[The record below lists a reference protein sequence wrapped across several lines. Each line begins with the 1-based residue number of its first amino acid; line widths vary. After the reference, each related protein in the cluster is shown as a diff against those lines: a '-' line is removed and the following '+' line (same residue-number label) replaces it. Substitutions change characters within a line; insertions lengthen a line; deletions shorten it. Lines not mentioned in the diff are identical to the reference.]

1 MQSYCLFLLIIDTI
15 EIPNYLRGNIVLLG
29 KKRKLGRKIQELS
42 VGESLQLTE
51 KIEDK
56 DLLLYLGLTN
66 DSNPLYIQH
75 DFTSQTSFQKPVVP
89 TIMLNGVVTSAIS
102 KYIPGPGSYI
112 TSQQFEYPQPVYHYD
127 TIHIL
132 LEVIA
137 VNIELNEVTVNI
149 EGRNDE
155 DLLVMQGKVTVN
167 PPNREQDDSVN
178 KKEEI

>member
-132 LEVIA
+132 LEVTA

>member
-132 LEVIA
+132 LEVTA

-155 DLLVMQGKVTVN
+155 GLLVMQGKVTVN